1 LAWLEI
7 TIRIAASELA
17 RAEAL
22 LALAGSDA
30 ISISDAA
37 DSPLFEPEPGT
48 TPLWPTLTLQALF
61 DERCDRAVLSS
72 LLGSLG
78 DSSIGFALVDDA
90 AVRRALTE
98 TVEPLEIGPR
108 LRLVAA
114 GDPAAGAP
122 HTLALHMG
130 LAFGTGRHPTTRLC
144 LEWIEREI
152 EPGQTVL
159 DFGCGSGV
167 LALAALRIG
176 ASRATAVDTEP
187 QALEA
192 TRRNAS
198 LNLLELSLRVDA
210 PDALGTGTFDVILAN
225 ILAEPLVALA
235 PAFAERQ
242 SPGGR
247 IVLSGILSAQSERLA
262 ATYAPWYESLEQR
275 ERAGWVL
282 LTGRRRSGYDP
293 WSYACHDLS

>member
-1 LAWLEI
+1 LAWLKI

-22 LALAGSDA
+22 LALAGALAVSV
-30 ISISDAA
+30 SDAA
-37 DSPLFEPEPGT
+37 DAPLFEPEPGT
-48 TPLWPTLTLQALF
+48 TPLWPTLTLRALF
-61 DERCDRAVLSS
+61 DERRDRAPLLA

-78 DSSIGFALVDDA
+78 ESNTGLAIIDDA
-90 AVRRALTE
+90 VVERALTE
-98 TVEPLEIGPR
+98 IVEPIQIGPR

-114 GDPAAGAP
+114 DDPAAGAE
-122 HTLALHMG
+122 HTLALHVG

-152 EPGQTVL
+152 GPGQTVL

-167 LALAALRIG
+167 LALAALRLG

-192 TRRNAS
+192 TRRNARLNALEPS
-198 LNLLELSLRVDA
+198 LLIGPPEALRA
-210 PDALGTGTFDVILAN
+210 GRFDVILAN

-235 PAFAERQ
+235 PAFAARQ
-242 SPGGR
+242 DPGSR
-247 IVLSGILSAQSERLA
+247 IVLSGILTAQAERLA
-262 ATYAPWYESLEQR
+262 ATYAHWYESLEQR
-275 ERAGWVL
+275 ERAGWAL

-293 WSYACHDLS
+293 